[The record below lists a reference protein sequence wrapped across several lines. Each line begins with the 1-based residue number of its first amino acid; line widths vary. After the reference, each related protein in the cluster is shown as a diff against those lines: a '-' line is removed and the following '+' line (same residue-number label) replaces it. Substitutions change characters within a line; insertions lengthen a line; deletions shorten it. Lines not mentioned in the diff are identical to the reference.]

1 MNTAT
6 INIKTEPHIKAE
18 AQKTAKEIGINL
30 SSILNAFL
38 RQFIKTKTITFSA
51 LYETPSEYLLKSIKK
66 SEEDVKAGRVTKF
79 KTGKDALKYLDKE
92 IENERR
98 K

>member
-30 SSILNAFL
+30 SSIINAFL
-38 RQFIKTKTITFSA
+38 RQFIKTKTIIFSA
-51 LYETPSEYLLKSIKK
+51 LDEEPNKYLLKSIKK

-92 IENERR
+92 IKNE
-98 K
+98 KHK

>member
-6 INIKTEPHIKAE
+6 INIKTEPRIKAE

-30 SSILNAFL
+30 SSIINAFL

-51 LYETPSEYLLKSIKK
+51 LDEAPSEYLLKSIKK
-66 SEEDVKAGRVTKF
+66 SEEDIKAGRITKF
-79 KTGKDALKYLDKE
+79 KSGKDALKYLDRE
-92 IENERR
+92 IKNDKRR
-98 K
+98 